1 MQSYGRVFCS
11 MKKSYLLAFF
21 FLLPFAFYAQDKGYL
36 EFAGR
41 CVKDNVPLKGATISI
56 YKGSTK
62 VTELSTPK
70 NGKFQFFLDF
80 KGVDYKVVFTYP
92 GCPDMYLLIYSG
104 KCPENK
110 EIFPIYDIDVNFFDF
125 GKPTINYANFKNP
138 FTKIL
143 FDGKKSFRD
152 DEAYVADFLQNLYID
167 VEEIKRR
174 DEQLAIE
181 HHKKELEAKMK
192 LEVEEKLRQQQLAE
206 AQKKSQ
212 EEADKLKKQFEEADR
227 LKKQNEAKN
236 VVVNKEKE
244 SETQESMVSKEVEL
258 TLDKE
263 KRNSKEKQNKA
274 IRATY
279 ESDLLKIVATNERT
293 TKVAEFA
300 KKKNDATRNEVI
312 ETLKKEAETKATSEQ
327 ILFDSK
333 MRNKQVLFNSQVRNQ
348 EMVSLIK
355 QTAYNDMKN
364 HYKSVKKFPEIKN
377 YKPPGL
383 VGITTDVEQTNFKT
397 IYTINLSSG
406 NKKTSYR
413 KEKFSWG
420 VTYYYKNE
428 KTITEQQYIQEI
440 SPYNIAL

>member
-1 MQSYGRVFCS
+1 MR
-11 MKKSYLLAFF
+11 KSYLLILF

-41 CVKDNVPLKGATISI
+41 CVKDNVPLKGANISI

-62 VTELSTPK
+62 VTELTTPK

-92 GCPDMYLLIYSG
+92 GCPDMYLMIYSS
-104 KCPENK
+104 KCPEDK

-125 GKPTINYANFKNP
+125 GKPTINYPNFKNP
-138 FTKIL
+138 FTKIV

-152 DEAYVADFLQNLYID
+152 DEAYAADFLQNLYID
-167 VEEIKRR
+167 VEAIKRHE
-174 DEQLAIE
+174 EQIALE
-181 HHKKELEAKMK
+181 QHKKELEAKMK
-192 LEVEEKLRQQQLAE
+192 LEAEEKLRQQQLAD

-212 EEADKLKKQFEEADR
+212 EEADRLKKQFEEADR

-236 VVVNKEKE
+236 SVVNKE

-263 KRNSKEKQNKA
+263 KRNVKEKQNKA

-293 TKVAEFA
+293 TKVAEFV

-327 ILFDSK
+327 VLFDSK
-333 MRNKQVLFNSQVRNQ
+333 MRNKQVLFNSRIRNQ
-348 EMVSLIK
+348 ELVSLIK
-355 QTAYNDMKN
+355 QTAYNDMKTQYN
-364 HYKSVKKFPEIKN
+364 LVKKFPEAKN
-377 YKPPGL
+377 YNPPGL
-383 VGITTDVEQTNFKT
+383 AGITTDVEQTNFKT
-397 IYTINLSSG
+397 VYTINLSNG
-406 NKKTSYR
+406 NQKTNYR
-413 KEKFSWG
+413 KEKFPWG

-428 KTITEQQYIQEI
+428 KEITEQQYIQEI

>member
-1 MQSYGRVFCS
+1 
-11 MKKSYLLAFF
+11 MKKILFSLVIFVLSFS
-21 FLLPFAFYAQDKGYL
+21 FYGQENGYL

-41 CVKDNVPLKGATISI
+41 CVKDNQPLKGAVISI

-62 VTELSTPK
+62 VSDLTTPK
-70 NGKFQFFLDF
+70 NGKFQFFLPF
-80 KGVDYKVVFTYP
+80 GVDYRINFTYP
-92 GCPDMYLLIYSG
+92 GCPDMHLMIYSS
-104 KCPENK
+104 KCDEKK
-110 EIFPIYDIDVNFFDF
+110 EIFPIYDIDVNYFDF

-138 FTKIL
+138 FTKIVY
-143 FDGKKSFRD
+143 DGKKSFRD
-152 DEAYVADFLQNLYID
+152 DEAYAADFLQSLYVD
-167 VEEIKRR
+167 PEEIKKR
-174 DEQLAIE
+174 DEQLALE
-181 HHKKELEAKMK
+181 KHKKELEIKMK
-192 LEVEEKLRQQQLAE
+192 LELEEKQRQQEQLAE

-212 EEADKLKKQFEEADR
+212 EEADRLKKQFEEAER
-227 LKKQNEAKN
+227 IKKLNEEKN
-236 VVVNKEKE
+236 NVAVKKEEDTK
-244 SETQESMVSKEVEL
+244 ESMVSKEVEL

-263 KRNSKEKQNKA
+263 KRNQKEKQNKA

-279 ESDLLKIVATNERT
+279 ESDLLKIVAINERT

-327 ILFDSK
+327 VMFDSK
-333 MRNKQVLFNSQVRNQ
+333 VRNKQVLFNSRIRNQ

-355 QTAYNDMKN
+355 QTAYNDMAN
-364 HYKSVKKFPEIKN
+364 QYKSVKKFPEVKN

-383 VGITTDVEQTNFKT
+383 IAVTTDVEQTNFKI
-397 IYTINLSSG
+397 IYSIHLSAGNL
-406 NKKTSYR
+406 KTNYR

-428 KTITEQQYIQEI
+428 KAISEEQYIQEI